1 MAFGN
6 GPRIVNNGL
15 VLCLDASDRN
25 SYPGSGTTWFDVSGK
40 NNNSSLNNGPTY
52 SSDNNGTIVL
62 DGTNDIIYA
71 PSCNDLGGLQNQTF
85 EIWVKS
91 PGLGPG
97 KYVGGLICP
106 DYGQISYIGADGNIT
121 YYIYNT
127 DAGYPGTYTLSIG
140 TSGVNKDG
148 VDGKWGDLSQTAFN
162 QAKAIKAKSTP
173 AVAPAADSV
182 VTSSAANKPLPPID
196 YKSNITPDQQANID
210 RIGQKY
216 QTPTVSKTEVAPVQK
231 TPEQIRQQSRYDQ
244 GIARQSRR
252 NERRK
257 GNMLQT

>member
-1 MAFGN
+1 MN
-6 GPRIVNNGL
+6 KKIIIEDITRM
-15 VLCLDASDRN
+15 
-25 SYPGSGTTWFDVSGK
+25 K
-40 NNNSSLNNGPTY
+40 NLFVY
-52 SSDNNGTIVL
+52 
-62 DGTNDIIYA
+62 
-71 PSCNDLGGLQNQTF
+71 
-85 EIWVKS
+85 K
-91 PGLGPG
+91 PG
-97 KYVGGLICP
+97 KVISEQITTSPEQQAIIDKGKKYAATTPVTPAAPAATTPGNNPMANTPIGLIQTKLK
-106 DYGQISYIGADGNIT
+106 YV
-121 YYIYNT
+121 YN
-127 DAGYPGTYTLSIG
+127 LNIG

-148 VDGKWGDLSQTAFN
+148 VDGKWGNLSQTAFN

-182 VTSSAANKPLPPID
+182 VTSSAANKPLPPIN
-196 YKSNITPDQQANID
+196 YKSNITTDQQANID

>member
-1 MAFGN
+1 MN
-6 GPRIVNNGL
+6 KKIIIEDITRM
-15 VLCLDASDRN
+15 
-25 SYPGSGTTWFDVSGK
+25 K
-40 NNNSSLNNGPTY
+40 NLFVY
-52 SSDNNGTIVL
+52 
-62 DGTNDIIYA
+62 
-71 PSCNDLGGLQNQTF
+71 
-85 EIWVKS
+85 K
-91 PGLGPG
+91 PG
-97 KYVGGLICP
+97 KVISEQITTSPEQQAIIDKGKKYAATTPVTPAAPAAPVTPAAPAATTPGNNPMANTPIGLIQTKLK
-106 DYGQISYIGADGNIT
+106 YV
-121 YYIYNT
+121 YN
-127 DAGYPGTYTLSIG
+127 LNIG